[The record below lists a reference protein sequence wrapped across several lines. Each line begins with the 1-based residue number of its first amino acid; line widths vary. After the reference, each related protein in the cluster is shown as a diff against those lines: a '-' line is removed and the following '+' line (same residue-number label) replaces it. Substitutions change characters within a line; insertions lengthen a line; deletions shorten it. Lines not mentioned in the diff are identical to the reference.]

1 MDVTITGR
9 RIQVTD
15 SFREQ
20 VARKMSELDS
30 RVDKVIRAEVQ
41 AQAEARGSGEVVR
54 VEITLIGKGPV
65 VRGEAIAEDKSQ
77 AFDEAFDHLKSRLR
91 KAQERRRTH
100 RNLRRVG
107 FAEPSVEPPATT
119 PVEETNVVIT
129 KVGGLEIQGD
139 GPMVVREKLFWSAPL
154 TLAQALDE
162 MELVGHDF
170 FLFQD
175 ADTGRP
181 APRAPAARSGSRSRR
196 PRFFHARISS
206 RAAPP

>member
-20 VARKMSELDS
+20 VAKKMAELDS

-41 AQAEARGSGEVVR
+41 AQAEPRGSGEAVR

-65 VRGEAIAEDKSQ
+65 VRAEALAEDKSQ
-77 AFDEAFDHLKSRLR
+77 AFDEAFDHLKTRLR
-91 KAQERRRTH
+91 KAQDRRRTH

-107 FAEPSVEPPATT
+107 FVEQTGEAAPVPARTEPSVA
-119 PVEETNVVIT
+119 VK

-139 GPMVVREKLFWSAPL
+139 GPMVVREKLFWSTPL

-170 FLFQD
+170 FLYVD
-175 ADTGRP
+175 ADTMLP
-181 APRAPAARSGSRSRR
+181 SVVYRR
-196 PRFFHARISS
+196 KAYDYGVIHLKVTE
-206 RAAPP
+206 

>member
-20 VARKMSELDS
+20 IAKKMTELDS

-41 AQAEARGSGEVVR
+41 VQAEPRGSGEAAR

-65 VRGEAIAEDKSQ
+65 VRAEAIADNKSQ
-77 AFDEAFDHLKSRLR
+77 AFDEAFDRLKTRLR
-91 KAQERRRTH
+91 KAQERRRAH

-107 FAEPSVEPPATT
+107 IAEPVIDLPVPPAPPEPPAPAEP
-119 PVEETNVVIT
+119 PVPVT
-129 KVGGLEIQGD
+129 KVGGLEIHGE

-170 FLFQD
+170 FLYVD
-175 ADTGRP
+175 ADSSLP
-181 APRAPAARSGSRSRR
+181 SVVYRR
-196 PRFFHARISS
+196 KAYDYGVIHLKVTK
-206 RAAPP
+206 

>member
-20 VARKMSELDS
+20 VAKKMAELDS

-41 AQAEARGSGEVVR
+41 AQAEPRGSGEAVR

-65 VRGEAIAEDKSQ
+65 VRAEAIAEDKGQ
-77 AFDEAFDHLKSRLR
+77 AFDEAFDHLKTRLR
-91 KAQERRRTH
+91 KAQDRRRTH
-100 RNLRRVG
+100 RNLRKVG
-107 FAEPSVEPPATT
+107 FDEYAPETLATPAEPDTAISVK
-119 PVEETNVVIT
+119 

-139 GPMVVREKLFWSAPL
+139 GPMVVREKLFWSTPL

-170 FLFQD
+170 FLYVD
-175 ADTGRP
+175 ADTSLP
-181 APRAPAARSGSRSRR
+181 SVVYRR
-196 PRFFHARISS
+196 KAYDYGVIHVKVTE
-206 RAAPP
+206 

>member
-20 VARKMSELDS
+20 VAKRMAELDS
-30 RVDKVIRAEVQ
+30 RVDKVIRAEIH
-41 AQAEARGSGEVVR
+41 AQSEVRGSGEVVR

-65 VRGEAIAEDKSQ
+65 VRAEAIADDKTQ
-77 AFDEAFDHLKSRLR
+77 AFDEAFDHLKTRLR
-91 KAQERRRTH
+91 KAQDRRRTH

-107 FAEPSVEPPATT
+107 FTEPTLESLPATETSEPPVA
-119 PVEETNVVIT
+119 VK

-139 GPMVVREKLFWSAPL
+139 GPMVVREKLFRSAPL

-170 FLFQD
+170 FLYVD
-175 ADTGRP
+175 ADTSLP
-181 APRAPAARSGSRSRR
+181 SVVYRR
-196 PRFFHARISS
+196 KAYDYGVIHLKVID
-206 RAAPP
+206 

>member
-20 VARKMSELDS
+20 VARRMAELDS
-30 RVDKVIRAEVQ
+30 RVDKVIRAEIH

-65 VRGEAIAEDKSQ
+65 VRAEAIADEKSQ
-77 AFDEAFDHLKSRLR
+77 AFDEAFDHLKTRLR
-91 KAQERRRTH
+91 KAQDRRRTH
-100 RNLRRVG
+100 RNLRKVG
-107 FAEPSVEPPATT
+107 FTEPALEVLPPVEPTEPPIA
-119 PVEETNVVIT
+119 VK

-139 GPMVVREKLFWSAPL
+139 GPMVVREKLFCSTAL

-170 FLFQD
+170 FLYVD
-175 ADTGRP
+175 ADTKLP
-181 APRAPAARSGSRSRR
+181 SVVYRR
-196 PRFFHARISS
+196 KAYDYGVIHLKIIE
-206 RAAPP
+206 

>member
-20 VARKMSELDS
+20 VAKKMSELDS

-41 AQAEARGSGEVVR
+41 AQAEPRGSGEAVR

-65 VRGEAIAEDKSQ
+65 VRAEAIAEDKTQ
-77 AFDEAFDHLKSRLR
+77 AFDEAFDHLKTRLR
-91 KAQERRRTH
+91 KAQDRRRTH
-100 RNLRRVG
+100 RNLRKVG
-107 FAEPSVEPPATT
+107 FAEPVLGQHPT
-119 PVEETNVVIT
+119 PVETQPTVAVK
-129 KVGGLEIQGD
+129 KVAGLEIQGD
-139 GPMVVREKLFWSAPL
+139 GPMVVREKLFYSTPL

-170 FLFQD
+170 FLYVD
-175 ADTGRP
+175 ADTSLP
-181 APRAPAARSGSRSRR
+181 SVVYRR
-196 PRFFHARISS
+196 KAYDYGVIHLKITA
-206 RAAPP
+206 

>member
-15 SFREQ
+15 GFREQ
-20 VARKMSELDS
+20 VAKKMAELDS

-41 AQAEARGSGEVVR
+41 AQAETRGSGEVVR

-65 VRGEAIAEDKSQ
+65 VRAEAIAEDKSQ
-77 AFDEAFDHLKSRLR
+77 AFDEAFDHLKTRLR
-91 KAQERRRTH
+91 RAQDRRRAL
-100 RNLRRVG
+100 RNLRKVG
-107 FAEPSVEPPATT
+107 FVEPAVIAEEPETEP
-119 PVEETNVVIT
+119 PVSVK

-170 FLFQD
+170 FLYVD
-175 ADTGRP
+175 AD
-181 APRAPAARSGSRSRR
+181 SGLPSVVYRR
-196 PRFFHARISS
+196 KAYDYGVIHLQITE
-206 RAAPP
+206 

>member
-20 VARKMSELDS
+20 VARKMAELDS

-41 AQAEARGSGEVVR
+41 AQAETRGSGEAVR

-65 VRGEAIAEDKSQ
+65 VRAEALADDKSQ
-77 AFDEAFDHLKSRLR
+77 AFDEAFDHLKIRLK
-91 KAQERRRTH
+91 KAQDRRRTH
-100 RNLRRVG
+100 RNLRKVG
-107 FAEPSVEPPATT
+107 FVEPAIEVPVVPA
-119 PVEETNVVIT
+119 PVAEAVPVK
-129 KVGGLEIQGD
+129 KVGGLEIHGD

-170 FLFQD
+170 FLYVD
-175 ADTGRP
+175 ADTSLPSVVYRRKAYDYGVIHLKLTT
-181 APRAPAARSGSRSRR
+181 AA
-196 PRFFHARISS
+196 
-206 RAAPP
+206 

>member
-20 VARKMSELDS
+20 VARKMTELDS

-41 AQAEARGSGEVVR
+41 VQAEPRGSGEAVR

-65 VRGEAIAEDKSQ
+65 VRAEALADEKTQ
-77 AFDEAFDHLKSRLR
+77 AFDEAFDHLKTRLR
-91 KAQERRRTH
+91 RAQDRRRAH
-100 RNLRRVG
+100 RNLRKVG
-107 FAEPSVEPPATT
+107 FIEPALEPSAPPTPAEPAVA
-119 PVEETNVVIT
+119 VK

-170 FLFQD
+170 FLYVD
-175 ADTGRP
+175 ADTGLPSVVYRR
-181 APRAPAARSGSRSRR
+181 RAYDYGVI
-196 PRFFHARISS
+196 HLKLT
-206 RAAPP
+206 

>member
-20 VARKMSELDS
+20 VAKKMTELDS

-41 AQAEARGSGEVVR
+41 VQAEPRGSGEAVR
-54 VEITLIGKGPV
+54 AEITLIGKGPV
-65 VRGEAIAEDKSQ
+65 VRAEAIADDKTQ
-77 AFDEAFDHLKSRLR
+77 AFDEAFDHLKTRLR
-91 KAQERRRTH
+91 KAQDRRRAH
-100 RNLRRVG
+100 RNLRKVG
-107 FAEPSVEPPATT
+107 FVEPIVEPTAPVAPPAP
-119 PVEETNVVIT
+119 PVAVK

-170 FLFQD
+170 FLYVD
-175 ADTGRP
+175 AD
-181 APRAPAARSGSRSRR
+181 SGLPSVVYRR
-196 PRFFHARISS
+196 KAYDYGVIHVHVTE
-206 RAAPP
+206 